1 MSCMLVNDIKF
12 IVIFHQP
19 QKKCRR
25 KSPLHLW
32 DKLPKDK
39 SLFYSSPERGVAIGN
54 LPSQK
59 FANFIGSVFDY
70 YVTVICGI
78 KHYVRFVDDFGFV
91 MRFKEDILKNL
102 YIKSCRGKYI

>member
-1 MSCMLVNDIKF
+1 MSMSKSLLWEMIDIFVRDNYKGDD
-12 IVIFHQP
+12 IECLLYLLRVVIFHQP
-19 QKKCRR
+19 QKKCHR

-39 SLFYSSPERGVAIGN
+39 SLFYNDPERGVAIGN

-78 KHYVRFVDDFGFV
+78 KHYVRF
-91 MRFKEDILKNL
+91 
-102 YIKSCRGKYI
+102 C